1 MGIRVCNCVAVVAIP
16 PLSTRRY
23 HCVPLL
29 EQRGGCLIFSTAC
42 VHFASDLVDQSK
54 VYISDGYSGIVGAGT
69 DGGGAAEVYANVD
82 DANKRNDYLS
92 VFDGTILT
100 SGSHDVVGTCVVRTS
115 HLLTASQ
122 QKALEG
128 EIADS
133 LTKLE

>member
-1 MGIRVCNCVAVVAIP
+1 MIP
-16 PLSTRRY
+16 TGTSVRPAAT
-23 HCVPLL
+23 LL
-29 EQRGGCLIFSTAC
+29 
-42 VHFASDLVDQSK
+42 
-54 VYISDGYSGIVGAGT
+54 YISDGYSGIVGAGT
-69 DGGGAAEVYANVD
+69 DGGGAVEVYANVD
-82 DANKRNDYLS
+82 DANKRNDYLA

-122 QKALEG
+122 QKTLEG

>member
-1 MGIRVCNCVAVVAIP
+1 MHIDTPRIGDAVAI
-16 PLSTRRY
+16 RRY
-23 HCVPLL
+23 RL
-29 EQRGGCLIFSTAC
+29 E
-42 VHFASDLVDQSK
+42 
-54 VYISDGYSGIVGAGT
+54 VYISDGYSGTVGAGT
-69 DGGGAAEVYANVD
+69 DGGGAVAVYANAG

-92 VFDGTILT
+92 VFDGTILS

-122 QKALEG
+122 QKTFEG